1 MFTEDKMLEMEKVY
15 QEIKHPYTKKNL
27 SFRLFRWGLWALYSF
42 ALFGAVRLV
51 LALIVPLVNNW
62 RTTEELLLSGWLS
75 QYLLLVVGWVLLGLG
90 IAFRK
95 KMVKRAGNSNEIL
108 T

>member
-27 SFRLFRWGLWALYSF
+27 SFRLFRWGLWALYAF

-62 RTTEELLLSGWLS
+62 RTTEELLLSGWLG

-95 KMVKRAGNSNEIL
+95 KW
-108 T
+108 

>member
-1 MFTEDKMLEMEKVY
+1 MFTEEKMLEMEKVY

-27 SFRLFRWGLWALYSF
+27 SFRLFRWVLWALYAF
-42 ALFGAVRLV
+42 ALLAAVRLV

-62 RTTEELLLSGWLS
+62 RTTEELLLSGWS
-75 QYLLLVVGWVLLGLG
+75 VQYLLLVVGWVLLGLG

-95 KMVKRAGNSNEIL
+95 KW
-108 T
+108 